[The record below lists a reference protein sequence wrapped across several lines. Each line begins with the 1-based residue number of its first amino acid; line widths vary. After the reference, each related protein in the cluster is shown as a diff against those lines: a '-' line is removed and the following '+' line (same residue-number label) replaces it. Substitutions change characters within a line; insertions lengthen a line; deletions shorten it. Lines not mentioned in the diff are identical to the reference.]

1 VKTQI
6 IRIEPHD
13 DAISVKDKMGWSQTP
28 RILLVW
34 PKQSKILNRRLD
46 LVYLVRHST
55 SLGAQLAFVTKD
67 PNVRYFAKKLNIPVY
82 PNIHKAEES
91 RWRRLRRRKRGIAEI
106 KNDLIPDLDDRPD
119 LEDLRKFAHPKP
131 LSLLV
136 HPFIR
141 LIFFTFGV
149 LGVLAIA
156 SILVPSAE
164 IRVSPKTRWEAVTIP
179 ASASLQTKSTD
190 LSGTVPA
197 QIISVIIEGR
207 GNIPSTGS
215 ITIPDKK
222 SQGKVVFNNLTG
234 KPISIPG
241 RIIVSTE
248 GDDPVRFTT
257 LQTIEVGSNSI
268 SELVP
273 VEAIFAGSAGNVLS
287 NHILAIEGPLGLD
300 LTVTNPI
307 GTSHGSDQTSPAPRD
322 KDYQVLSDKLLADLF
337 ITAGDELESKLESHD
352 LLLWTDPTEYEIL
365 EATFN
370 PAEIQPADLLIMTL
384 RVEYKA
390 YIVTGEELINLGR
403 SVLEANMPESYS
415 PIQST
420 LVIEHIQ
427 PPIPDAEM
435 VFKWDM
441 DVKWQVSS
449 ELDEVKAVKWVLW
462 RKPED
467 ATQQLLDN
475 LPINEDISISMSPH
489 WWPRLPILP
498 FRVNVITIQNSS
510 ESPG

>member
-1 VKTQI
+1 MKTQI
-6 IRIEPHD
+6 IRIEQHV
-13 DAISVKDKMGWSQTP
+13 DAISVNDKMGWSQTP

-46 LVYLVRHST
+46 LVYLIRHST

-67 PNVRYFAKKLNIPVY
+67 HNIRYFAKKLNIPVY
-82 PNIHKAEES
+82 PNIRKAEES
-91 RWRRLRRRKRGIAEI
+91 RWRRQRRRKRWNAEI
-106 KNDLIPDLDDRPD
+106 KTILIPGRGDMPD
-119 LEDLRKFAHPKP
+119 LEDLRKYAHPKP

-136 HPFIR
+136 HPFTR

-156 SILVPSAE
+156 SILVPRAE

-179 ASASLQTKSTD
+179 ASANLQTKSTD

-197 QIISVIIEGR
+197 EIITVIIEGR
-207 GNIPSTGS
+207 GTIQTTGNV
-215 ITIPDKK
+215 TIPDNK
-222 SQGKVVFNNLTG
+222 SQGKVVFNNLTD
-234 KPISIPG
+234 KTISIPAG
-241 RIIVSTE
+241 IIVSTK

-257 LQTIEVGSNSI
+257 LQTIEVASNST

-273 VEAIFAGSAGNVLS
+273 VEAILAGSARNVLS
-287 NHILAIEGPLGLD
+287 NHILAIEGPFGLD
-300 LTVTNPI
+300 LMVTNPI
-307 GTSHGSDQTSPAPRD
+307 GTSHGSDQTSPAPRE
-322 KDYQVLSDKLLADLF
+322 KDYKELSDKLLADLF
-337 ITAGDELESKLESHD
+337 VSAGDELESKLESHD
-352 LLLWTDPTEYEIL
+352 LLLLTDPNDYELL

-370 PAEIQPADLLIMTL
+370 PAEIQPADLLILTL
-384 RVEYKA
+384 RVEYKG
-390 YIVTGEELINLGR
+390 YIVTGEELITL
-403 SVLEANMPESYS
+403 SQSILEANMPESYS

-420 LVIEHIQ
+420 LVIDHIQ
-427 PPIPDAEM
+427 PPKPDADM

-449 ELDEVKAVKWVLW
+449 VLDEVKAVKMVLW

-467 ATQQLLDN
+467 ATQQLLEN
-475 LPINEDISISMSPH
+475 LPINEDISISMTPQ

-498 FRVNVITIQNSS
+498 FRVNVITSQNTT
-510 ESPG
+510 ESP